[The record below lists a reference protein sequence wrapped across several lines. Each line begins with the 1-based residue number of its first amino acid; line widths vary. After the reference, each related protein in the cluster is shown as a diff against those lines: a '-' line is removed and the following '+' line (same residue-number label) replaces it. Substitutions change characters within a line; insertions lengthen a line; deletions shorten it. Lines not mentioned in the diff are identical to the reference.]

1 MTKEELKNAI
11 SETIY
16 SNGKKGISGDSLAN
30 LLIDIVDAA
39 GSGSGGS
46 NVLIFNLRLDGFAG
60 EPITTPSDEN
70 LQFRQTLIEGIN
82 NNKSYGVL
90 VNICIDGSDILEA
103 VGSSG
108 KYIMIE
114 SGIASYMYINAPGIS
129 GALPNIPEDEVLLLS
144 IKNVDD
150 PTVTTNIIINS
161 DGSITIEDSTTEE
174 STTEESTTE

>member
-39 GSGSGGS
+39 GEGGGSGS
-46 NVLIFNLRLDGFAG
+46 NVLVFNMKLDP
-60 EPITTPSDEN
+60 ETYEIITTPSDEN

-90 VNICIDGSDILEA
+90 VNMCTDMTYVLEA
-103 VGSSG
+103 LGTSG
-108 KYIMIE
+108 KFIMCE
-114 SGIASYMYINAPGIS
+114 FVVASYTYINVPEKGEQLALAMYDIS
-129 GALPNIPEDEVLLLS
+129 
-144 IKNVDD
+144 D
-150 PTVTTNIIINS
+150 PTVVIEIVINS
-161 DGSITIEDSTTEE
+161 DGSITIEEPEE
-174 STTEESTTE
+174 STTE

>member
-39 GSGSGGS
+39 GEGGGSGS
-46 NVLIFNLRLDGFAG
+46 NVLVFNMKLDP
-60 EPITTPSDEN
+60 ETYEIITTPSDEN

-90 VNICIDGSDILEA
+90 VNIYMDLSDILEYY
-103 VGSSG
+103 GSSG
-108 KYIMIE
+108 KYIMVE
-114 SGIASYMYINAPGIS
+114 SGIASYLYINAPGTT
-129 GALPNIPEDEVLLLS
+129 LPDLPESEVLWLN

-150 PTVTTNIIINS
+150 PTVTTDIIINS
-161 DGSITIEDSTTEE
+161 DGSITIEELEE
-174 STTEESTTE
+174 STTE